1 MPVCARPVRS
11 FDRFVL
17 SVSIDL
23 TIRESADFLTSER
36 FIVIPLSNVN
46 QSAFV
51 FATNGALQG
60 TRLVGGKHF
69 DGQFL
74 IAAQS
79 ESRGIHDFEAAY
91 DGLVETDAGI
101 PRGGGIL
108 VRIGAIDTVDL
119 GCLEYDFS
127 ADFSPAQGGCGIRGE
142 KRISGARRKKIG
154 RAHV

>member
-60 TRLVGGKHF
+60 TRLVDGKHF

-91 DGLVETDAGI
+91 DGLVE
-101 PRGGGIL
+101 
-108 VRIGAIDTVDL
+108 
-119 GCLEYDFS
+119 
-127 ADFSPAQGGCGIRGE
+127 
-142 KRISGARRKKIG
+142 KIG
-154 RAHV
+154 STSCRERVCQYV

>member
-1 MPVCARPVRS
+1 MLCVYVLVCFFKQKTAYEMRISDWSSDVCS
-11 FDRFVL
+11 
-17 SVSIDL
+17 SDL
-23 TIRESADFLTSER
+23 ER

-60 TRLVGGKHF
+60 TRLVDGKHF

-91 DGLVETDAGI
+91 DGLVE
-101 PRGGGIL
+101 
-108 VRIGAIDTVDL
+108 
-119 GCLEYDFS
+119 
-127 ADFSPAQGGCGIRGE
+127 
-142 KRISGARRKKIG
+142 KIG
-154 RAHV
+154 STSCRERVCQYV